1 MKILLKKHGTRASVL
16 LAIITATFAVIIAG
30 MAIYTL
36 IKAAKRCDGRP
47 YRGGMYTN
55 DDSFNIPNDKYDTNM
70 VCYFKDVELTWEWDD
85 TIPTGSGFAPPVE
98 LLSLEGSPAPIVF
111 SSLNATN
118 GSVVRV
124 GLDSG
129 DGELVRE
136 TTFGAL
142 GMPVD
147 ENGMPSD
154 YGWKMGAVPTE
165 VGVPWELQRS
175 TNMIDWEPVA
185 TVQMFRTMTNAYRDD
200 GAIGRVPMYYRA
212 VRQ

>member
-1 MKILLKKHGTRASVL
+1 MKIARRIRRAAASVL
-16 LAIITATFAVIIAG
+16 LAIITATFATIIAG
-30 MAIYTL
+30 MAVYTL

-55 DDSFNIPNDKYDTNM
+55 DDSFNIPNDKYNTNF

-98 LLSLEGSPAPIVF
+98 LLSVACQPAPVVY
-111 SSLNATN
+111 SSMNST
-118 GSVVRV
+118 GGVVVRV

-129 DGELVRE
+129 EGDLVRK
-136 TTFGAL
+136 TTFRDL

-154 YGWKMGAVPTE
+154 YSWSMGAKPTE
-165 VGVPWELQRS
+165 VGVPWNLQRS
-175 TNMIDWEPVA
+175 TNMMDWEPVV
-185 TVQMFRTMTNAYRDD
+185 TMEVFRTMTNVYRDE
-200 GAIGRVPMYYRA
+200 GAAGRCPMYYRGM
-212 VRQ
+212 RP